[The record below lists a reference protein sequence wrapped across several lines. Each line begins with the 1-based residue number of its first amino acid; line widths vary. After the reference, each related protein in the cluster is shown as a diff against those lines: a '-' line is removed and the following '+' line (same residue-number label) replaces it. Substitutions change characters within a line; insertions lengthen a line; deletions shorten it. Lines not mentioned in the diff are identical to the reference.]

1 MFLYSTMRSV
11 LVFITILRPQSE
23 ASLNFCFFFFFCLFA
38 YFICSDSVLGTVSL
52 VSSEMCTYLYVC
64 EICMGLFVCVY
75 ICLQQVLVSVV
86 T

>member
-11 LVFITILRPQSE
+11 LAFITFLRPQSE
-23 ASLNFCFFFFFCLFA
+23 ASLNFFFFFLFA

-52 VSSEMCTYLYVC
+52 VSSEMCTYLYAC
-64 EICMGLFVCVY
+64 EICMRLFMCVC

>member
-1 MFLYSTMRSV
+1 M
-11 LVFITILRPQSE
+11 
-23 ASLNFCFFFFFCLFA
+23 